1 MTPTSC
7 VVSQLFSYAAI
18 IFRIFL
24 TAEPLC
30 PQNSDRSFSAIGSTQ
45 ELPKKNKPP
54 APWEIWT
61 RLRDGL
67 IVGTIGC
74 KLETHSCRQVFPV
87 ASRIQVDMSE
97 NRVFSAIYR
106 SIHHRF

>member
-45 ELPKKNKPP
+45 ELPIKNKPP
-54 APWEIWT
+54 APTEIWT

-67 IVGTIGC
+67 IRRYHRMQARNPLVQTG
-74 KLETHSCRQVFPV
+74 FP
-87 ASRIQVDMSE
+87 SGE
-97 NRVFSAIYR
+97 
-106 SIHHRF
+106 